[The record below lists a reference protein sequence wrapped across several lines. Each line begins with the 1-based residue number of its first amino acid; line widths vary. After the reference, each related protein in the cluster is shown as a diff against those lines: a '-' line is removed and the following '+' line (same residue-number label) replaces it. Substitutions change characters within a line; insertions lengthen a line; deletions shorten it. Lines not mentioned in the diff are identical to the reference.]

1 MCPAATRTYLK
12 TLFSFLPRNKTPHLI
27 TLSQSDTLT
36 VYLPAI
42 WINKMKER
50 RVATQRK
57 RKGKFNKSSTCCG
70 VQITSS
76 VWGRTRGRKKGMSRD
91 RVSEAFKGRK

>member
-12 TLFSFLPRNKTPHLI
+12 TLFSFLPRNKTPHLT

-42 WINKMKER
+42 WNNKMKER
-50 RVATQRK
+50 RVAK
-57 RKGKFNKSSTCCG
+57 EKEKENSTSHPR
-70 VQITSS
+70 VAA
-76 VWGRTRGRKKGMSRD
+76 SR
-91 RVSEAFKGRK
+91 